1 MIQSMTGYGRA
12 EASGDHLTVTVECK
26 SLNHRHLDVVIKLP
40 RSLTGLELEAR
51 RMVQGV
57 VQRGRV
63 EVAAALSSAEGAA
76 ASAVEVNLPQAR
88 EYLAAARRLGA
99 ETALPGAPS
108 LEWVLG
114 QPGVLERQDRT
125 AADAGEAEALLTRAL
140 GQALTDLVARRHAEG
155 QALGQEL
162 DRLREALAEL
172 VEHVAALLPRVSAM
186 RAARLRERIQILLGE
201 TPVDEGRL
209 AMETALL
216 AERADV
222 TEEVARL
229 RAHLE
234 QFRALLEE
242 GGAVGRTMD
251 FLLQEMHR
259 EVNTLGAKSDDLA
272 IAQAVIAAKATVEKL
287 REQVQNLE

>member
-1 MIQSMTGYGRA
+1 MTGYGRA
-12 EASGDHLTVTVECK
+12 EASGDHLAVTVECK
-26 SLNHRHLDVVIKLP
+26 SLNHRHLDIVIKLP
-40 RSLTGLELEAR
+40 RLLAGLEVETR
-51 RMVQGV
+51 RMVQGA

-76 ASAVEVNLPQAR
+76 ASAVEINLPQAR

-99 ETALPGAPS
+99 EAALPGGPS

-114 QPGVLERQDRT
+114 QPGVLERQERT
-125 AADAGEAEALLTRAL
+125 AADAGEAEVLLTRAL
-140 GQALTDLVARRHAEG
+140 VQALADLVARRQAEG
-155 QALGQEL
+155 HALGQEL
-162 DRLREALAEL
+162 DRLRAALADL
-172 VEHVAALLPRVSAM
+172 VEHVAELLPRVSVV
-186 RAARLRERIQILLGE
+186 RAARLRERIQTLLGE
-201 TPVDEGRL
+201 IPVDEGRL

-272 IAQAVIAAKATVEKL
+272 IAQAVISAKATVEKL

>member
-1 MIQSMTGYGRA
+1 MIQSMTGYGRG
-12 EASGDHLTVTVECK
+12 EVSGDRLTVTVECK
-26 SLNHRHLDVVIKLP
+26 SLNHRHLDLVIKLP
-40 RSLTGLELEAR
+40 RPLGALELDAR
-51 RMVQGV
+51 RMVQAA

-63 EVAAALSSAEGAA
+63 EVSAALTSPEGAA
-76 ASAVEVNLPQAR
+76 ASEVDVNLPQAR
-88 EYLAAARRLGA
+88 EYLAAAQRLGA
-99 ETALPGAPS
+99 EAGLPGGPS

-114 QPGVLERQDRT
+114 QPGVLERQDR
-125 AADAGEAEALLTRAL
+125 AAAGAGEAEPLLRQAL
-140 GQALTDLVARRHAEG
+140 GQALGDLVARRQAEG
-155 QALGQEL
+155 RALAQEL
-162 DRLREALAEL
+162 HRLREMLAEQAH
-172 VEHVAALLPRVSAM
+172 HVAELLPRVATV
-186 RAARLRERIQILLGE
+186 RAARLRERIQVFLGE
-201 TPVDEGRL
+201 IPVDEGRL
-209 AMETALL
+209 AMEAAML

-222 TEEVARL
+222 TEELARL

-287 REQVQNLE
+287 REQVQNVE

>member
-12 EASGDHLTVTVECK
+12 EASSDHLAVTVECK

-40 RSLTGLELEAR
+40 RGLAALELEAR
-51 RMVQGV
+51 RMVQGA

-63 EVAAALSSAEGAA
+63 EVAATLSVAEGAA
-76 ASAVEVNLPQAR
+76 ANAVELNLPQAR

-99 ETALPGAPS
+99 EADVPAGPS

-114 QPGVLERQDRT
+114 QPGVLERQEPA
-125 AADAGEAEALLTRAL
+125 AADAGETEELLTRAL
-140 GQALTDLVARRHAEG
+140 GQALADLVARRRAEG

-162 DRLREALAEL
+162 DRLREALAGL
-172 VEHVAALLPRVSAM
+172 VEHVAGLVPQVSAV
-186 RAARLRERIQILLGE
+186 RTARLRERIQALLGE

-209 AMETALL
+209 AMEVALL

-229 RAHLE
+229 RGHLE
-234 QFRALLEE
+234 QFRTLLAE

-272 IAQAVIAAKATVEKL
+272 MAQAVIEAKATVEKL